1 MGLSTSSAKMNAI
14 LACLNDEHLIESYV
28 EAQRLQL
35 EPDFID
41 MLRSEITRRGLLSA
55 IQYKAL
61 SY

>member
-1 MGLSTSSAKMNAI
+1 MNAI